1 MRWTKSMEGL
11 RGFGRFAGIVGVLV
25 KHGMGDLVDRLFSRA
40 GEKPKGPRDEELLFG
55 SGFPS
60 PRRLRLVLEELG
72 PSFIK
77 LGQLMSTRA
86 DLFPAEYIE
95 EFEKLQDQ
103 VPPVAYPDIQGVVER
118 ELKQPVET
126 LFAGFDQESLAAASV
141 AQVHRA
147 RLVSGEDVAVKV
159 IRPGIHKKIRK
170 DIRLMYA
177 VATRIERV
185 LEAGRIV
192 GAVNLVKEFER
203 TIFRELDMLI
213 EAGNMEKF
221 SANFKDVDEIY
232 IPRVHWEYTSKSV
245 LVMEYIDGVK
255 MDEVA
260 AIRAMGIDPKEIAM
274 IGLRSFSRQLMDFGF
289 FHADPHPGNTLVLAD
304 GRVSLVDFGI
314 TGYLDEEMMMHIANL
329 FLGYA
334 EHDYNLVMDALK
346 GAGLIHEDMPDL
358 AGFRRDLKDISEP
371 FYGRSLQ
378 NISVRDVYEQVMQ
391 LVLKYRIRLPRNL
404 LLLLKTF
411 IQTEALGKILGS
423 DASLLE
429 VTKPYAKRLLQQSY
443 EARKLLRNLDRDLR
457 DLGHTVKTMPKSIQ
471 TILRQTAEGRQ
482 RLALHHS
489 GFDNLDSRIEKGINR
504 LTVGLVISASLV
516 AAALVLNSTQ
526 RLADITVNLFGI
538 KTVPLTALFGLTGY
552 GVATILGVWL
562 IVNIFR
568 SGRL

>member
-1 MRWTKSMEGL
+1 MKWTKSMEGL
-11 RGFGRFAGIVGVLV
+11 RGFGRFADIVRVLV

-40 GEKPKGPRDEELLFG
+40 GEKPKGPRDEELLFV

-86 DLFPAEYIE
+86 DLFPAEYVQ

-103 VPPVAYPDIQGVVER
+103 VPPVPYEDIQGVIER

-126 LFAGFDQESLAAASV
+126 LFAGFDKESLAAASV

-177 VATRIERV
+177 IANRIERV
-185 LEAGRIV
+185 FEAGRIIGV
-192 GAVNLVKEFER
+192 VNLVKEFER

-221 SANFKDVDEIY
+221 AANFKDVDELY
-232 IPRVHWEYTSKSV
+232 IPKVHWDYASKSV

-260 AIRAMGIDPKEIAM
+260 AIRAMGINPKEIAM

-334 EHDYNLVMDALK
+334 EHDYSLVMDALK

-429 VTKPYAKRLLQQSY
+429 VTKPYAKQLLQQSY

-457 DLGHTVKTMPKSIQ
+457 DLGHTVKTMPKTIQ

-526 RLADITVNLFGI
+526 RVADITVNLFGL

-562 IVNIFR
+562 IINIFR

>member
-1 MRWTKSMEGL
+1 MKWTKGMEGL
-11 RGFGRFAGIVGVLV
+11 RGFGRFAGIVRVLI
-25 KHGMGDLVDRLFSRA
+25 KHGMGNLVDRLFGRS
-40 GEKPKGPRDEELLFG
+40 GSKPKGPRDEELLFVG
-55 SGFPS
+55 GFPS
-60 PRRLRLVLEELG
+60 PHRLRLVLEELG

-86 DLFPAEYIE
+86 DLFPPEYIT

-103 VPPVAYPDIQGVVER
+103 VPPVPYQDIQGVIER
-118 ELKQPVET
+118 ELKQPVAT
-126 LFAGFDQESLAAASV
+126 LFASFDPASLAAASV

-147 RLVSGEDVAVKV
+147 RLLSGEDVAIKV
-159 IRPGIHKKIRK
+159 IRPGIQKKIRK
-170 DIRLMYA
+170 DIRLMYSIA
-177 VATRIERV
+177 QRIEQV
-185 LEAGRIV
+185 FEAGRIIGV
-192 GAVNLVKEFER
+192 INLVKEFER

-221 SANFKDVDEIY
+221 AANFKDVDELY
-232 IPRVHWEYTSKSV
+232 IPKVYWDTISKSV

-260 AIRAMGIDPKEIAM
+260 AIRAMDIDPKEIAM

-289 FHADPHPGNTLVLAD
+289 FHGDPHPGNTLVLAD

-334 EHDYNLVMDALK
+334 EHDYNLVLDALR
-346 GAGLIHEDMPDL
+346 GAGLVHEDALDL
-358 AGFRRDLKDISEP
+358 DSFRRDLKDISEP

-404 LLLLKTF
+404 LLLFKTF

-429 VTKPYAKRLLQQSY
+429 VTKPYAKRLLQRSY
-443 EARKLLRNLDRDLR
+443 EARKLLKNLDRDAR
-457 DLGHTVKTMPKSIQ
+457 DLGHTLKAMPKTIQ

-482 RLALHHS
+482 RLAFHHS
-489 GFDNLDSRIEKGINR
+489 GFEGLDSRIEKGVNR

-526 RLADITVNLFGI
+526 RLADITVNIFGI
-538 KTVPLTALFGLTGY
+538 KTIPLTALFGLTGY
-552 GVATILGVWL
+552 AVATFLGLWL
-562 IVNIFR
+562 IINIFR
-568 SGRL
+568 SGKL